1 MAIKRDPYRIMDIPP
16 VATDAEIKTA
26 YRKKSKIYHDGNTGS
41 KSLLDQKMG
50 ELVEAYNIISD
61 EEKRKEYDN
70 SPHFQIRRSRKNRA
84 KKTTKLSSAP
94 IKGKPTF
101 KNSSSLLDKI
111 KEIFMGPK
119 KKEDT
124 IEYNPKEADIHFSL
138 GVSLCDNPKFLDQ
151 APNAFKKSVSY
162 DPEHVDSYFN
172 LGIVYYRL
180 GQWSDSLEAFQ
191 KVLTLEKDDQTCKML
206 INLLRED

>member
-16 VATDAEIKTA
+16 VATDAEIKAA
-26 YRKKSKIYHDGNTGS
+26 YRKKSKIYHSASSPDS
-41 KSLLDQKMG
+41 RSLDQKMG

-84 KKTTKLSSAP
+84 RKTTKLSSAP

-101 KNSSSLLDKI
+101 KNSTSLLDKI

-119 KKEDT
+119 KKLDT
-124 IEYNPKEADIHFSL
+124 VEYNPKEADIHFSL

-162 DPEHVDSYFN
+162 DPDHVDSYFN

-180 GQWSDSLEAFQ
+180 GQWSDSISAFQ
-191 KVLTLEKDDQTCKML
+191 QVLSLEKDEQTSRML
-206 INLLRED
+206 INLLREE

>member
-16 VATDAEIKTA
+16 VATDAEIKAA
-26 YRKKSKIYHDGNTGS
+26 YRKKSKIYHDGNSGA

-124 IEYNPKEADIHFSL
+124 VEYNPKEADIHFSL

-180 GQWSDSLEAFQ
+180 GQWSDSIEAFQ
-191 KVLTLEKDDQTCKML
+191 KVLALEKDDQTCKML
-206 INLLRED
+206 INLLREE

>member
-16 VATDAEIKTA
+16 VATIAEIKAA
-26 YRKKSKIYHDGNTGS
+26 YRKKSKMYHPDSNPDL
-41 KSLLDQKMG
+41 KLDAKMS

-101 KNSSSLLDKI
+101 KNSTSLLDRI
-111 KEIFMGPK
+111 KEIFTGPK
-119 KKEDT
+119 KKVADV
-124 IEYNPKEADIHFSL
+124 EYNPKEADIHFSL

-151 APNAFKKSVSY
+151 APNAFKKSVGY
-162 DPEHVDSYFN
+162 DPEHMDSYFN
-172 LGIVYYRL
+172 LAIVYYRL
-180 GQWSDSLEAFQ
+180 GQWADALIALQ
-191 KVLTLEKDDQTCKML
+191 NVLSLEKDDQTAKML
-206 INLLRED
+206 IGLLKEE